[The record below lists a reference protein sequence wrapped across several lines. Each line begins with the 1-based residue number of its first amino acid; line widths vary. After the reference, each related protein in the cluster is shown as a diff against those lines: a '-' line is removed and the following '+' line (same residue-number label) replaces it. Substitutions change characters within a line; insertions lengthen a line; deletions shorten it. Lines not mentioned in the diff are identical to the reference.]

1 MFKLVFISSCCFGLT
16 AVILGA
22 FSAHALKSRLSTE
35 LFSAFQTGVQYQ
47 FYHAFLLLIIAS
59 LLKDSS
65 SAWLTY
71 SAIAAGLG
79 ILCFSGSL
87 YALALTGIKWFG
99 PITPIG
105 GLLFILAWLFLLIF
119 GIKEY

>member
-1 MFKLVFISSCCFGLT
+1 MAKLFFIISCCFGLS
-16 AVILGA
+16 AVVLGA
-22 FSAHALKSRLSTE
+22 FSAHFLKKHLSSE
-35 LFSAFQTGVQYQ
+35 HLAVFQTGVQYQ
-47 FYHAFLLLIIAS
+47 FYHAFLLLIIAL
-59 LLKDSS
+59 LLKHSS
-65 SAWLTY
+65 SAWLNY
-71 SAIAAGLG
+71 SAISASLG

-105 GLLFILAWLFLLIF
+105 GLLFILAWLFLIIF